1 MEEIIKRI
9 EAIEAKIEEHQK
21 KMQEIEDMV
30 VSFDTATG
38 SYIDTIIS
46 QYDSQFSDINDRLDK
61 LK

>member
-38 SYIDTIIS
+38 SYIDDIIA